1 MIHSNFVIITG
12 LSGAGKSN
20 AVKVFED
27 LGYFC
32 IDNLPAPLI
41 PKFAELCL
49 QSAGKVSKIALVID
63 IRGDLF
69 LDELNQNLNELSS
82 MNIPYQILF
91 LEASD
96 EVLIQRF
103 KETRRNHPLSP
114 QGTIS
119 EGILLE
125 RQKLSEL
132 RGRAHKIIDTSR
144 LKASELRSELRSQWA
159 DISNELSVS
168 IITFGY
174 KHGIPIDTDLLM
186 DVRFIPNPFYIPE
199 LRPLTGRD
207 PAVQEYVYSSA
218 ESQEFLQK
226 FSDLLKFLL
235 PNYSKEG
242 KTHITIGIGCT
253 GGQHRSI
260 ALGIKIGQ
268 LLEQEG
274 YTVNVKHR
282 DN

>member
-1 MIHSNFVIITG
+1 MKNSNFVIITG

-27 LGYFC
+27 MGYFC

-49 QSAGKVSKIALVID
+49 QSDGKVNKIALVID

-69 LDELNQNLNELSS
+69 LDALNQNLNELNN

-96 EVLIQRF
+96 DILIQRF

-119 EGILLE
+119 EGIRLE

-159 DISNELSVS
+159 EISSGLSVS

-207 PAVQEYVYSSA
+207 SAVQEYVYGSA

-226 FSDLLKFLL
+226 YTDLLKFLL

-268 LLEQEG
+268 ILEQEG

>member
-1 MIHSNFVIITG
+1 MNGSNFVIITG

-27 LGYFC
+27 MGYFC
-32 IDNLPAPLI
+32 VDNLPAPLI
-41 PKFAELCL
+41 PKFAELCR
-49 QSAGKVSKIALVID
+49 QSDGKVSKIALVID

-69 LDELNQNLNELSS
+69 LDELHHNLKELND
-82 MNIPYQILF
+82 MEINYQIIF

-96 EVLIQRF
+96 DVLIQRF
-103 KETRRNHPLSP
+103 KETRRYHPLNP

-119 EGILLE
+119 EGIRLE

-132 RGRAHKIIDTSR
+132 RGRADKIIDTSR
-144 LKASELRSELRSQWA
+144 LKASELRQELRTQWA
-159 DISNELSVS
+159 EFSDTLSIS

-207 PAVQEYVYSSA
+207 PAVQDYVFRSV
-218 ESQEFLQK
+218 ECQEFLQK
-226 FSDLLKFLL
+226 YMDLLKFLL

-242 KTHITIGIGCT
+242 KTHLTIGIGCT

-268 LLEQEG
+268 LLQQEG
-274 YTVNVKHR
+274 YAVNVKHR

>member
-207 PAVQEYVYSSA
+207 PAVA
-218 ESQEFLQK
+218 PFLC
-226 FSDLLKFLL
+226 
-235 PNYSKEG
+235 
-242 KTHITIGIGCT
+242 I
-253 GGQHRSI
+253 
-260 ALGIKIGQ
+260 
-268 LLEQEG
+268 
-274 YTVNVKHR
+274 
-282 DN
+282 

>member
-1 MIHSNFVIITG
+1 MKNSNFVIITG

-20 AVKVFED
+20 AGKVFED
-27 LGYFC
+27 MGYFC

-49 QSAGKVSKIALVID
+49 QSDGKVSKIALVID

-69 LDELNQNLNELSS
+69 LDALNQNLTELNN

-96 EVLIQRF
+96 DILIQRF

-119 EGILLE
+119 EGICLE

-159 DISNELSVS
+159 EISNEMSVS

-207 PAVQEYVYSSA
+207 PAVQEYVYSST
-218 ESQEFLQK
+218 ESQEFIQK

-268 LLEQEG
+268 ILEQEG

>member
-1 MIHSNFVIITG
+1 MEPASIIIITG

-27 LGYFC
+27 MGYFC
-32 IDNLPAPLI
+32 VDNLPAPLI
-41 PKFAELCL
+41 PTFAELC
-49 QSAGKVSKIALVID
+49 QKADGKVSKIALVID

-69 LDELNQNLNELSS
+69 LDELNHNLDLLQE
-82 MNIPYQILF
+82 MGVPYQILF

-114 QGTIS
+114 QGAIS
-119 EGILLE
+119 DGIRLE
-125 RQKLSEL
+125 REKLSEL
-132 RGRAHKIIDTSR
+132 RGRADWILDTSR
-144 LKASELRSELRSQWA
+144 LKASELRTELREQWA
-159 DISNELSVS
+159 GEQDKLSVS
-168 IITFGY
+168 ITTFGY
-174 KHGIPIDTDLLM
+174 KHGVPIDTDLLM

-207 PAVQEYVYSSA
+207 AAVQEYVFQSA
-218 ESQEFLQK
+218 ECQEFLQR
-226 FSDLLKFLL
+226 FSELLKFLL
-235 PNYSKEG
+235 PNYKKEG
-242 KTHITIGIGCT
+242 KTHISIGIGCT

-260 ALGIKIGQ
+260 AIGIRLAEILQ
-268 LLEQEG
+268 AEG
-274 YTVNVKHR
+274 YSVNIKHR

>member
-1 MIHSNFVIITG
+1 MNKSNFVIITG

-27 LGYFC
+27 MGYFC

-49 QSAGKVSKIALVID
+49 QSDGKVSKIALVID

-69 LDELNQNLNELSS
+69 LDDLNHNLDELYR
-82 MNIPYQILF
+82 MGIPYQILF

-114 QGTIS
+114 HGTIS
-119 EGILLE
+119 EGIRLE

-132 RGRAHKIIDTSR
+132 RGRADKIIDTSR
-144 LKASELRSELRSQWA
+144 LKASELRSELRTQWA
-159 DISNELSVS
+159 EFSDKLSVS

-186 DVRFIPNPFYIPE
+186 DVRFIPNPFYVPE

-207 PAVQEYVYSSA
+207 PAVQEYVFRSK
-218 ESQEFLQK
+218 ECQEFLQK
-226 FSDLLKFLL
+226 YVDLLKFLL

-242 KTHITIGIGCT
+242 KTHLTIGIGCT

-260 ALGIKIGQ
+260 ALGIRIGQ
-268 LLEQEG
+268 LLEEAG